1 MFTTQIELY
10 NYPPTFIATAEAR
23 ESGIRVVVEDTS
35 ASFMDI
41 DKDSSSVS
49 KEFSWDDYERGILS
63 VSRVAE
69 DLAADLFFNQ
79 LNQLT
84 RLKKLA
90 AAVV

>member
-1 MFTTQIELY
+1 MFTTQIERY
-10 NYPPTFIATAEAR
+10 NYPTTFIATAEAR
-23 ESGIRVVVEDTS
+23 ESGIRVTVEDTA

-41 DKDSSSVS
+41 DKDWSSVS
-49 KEFSWDDYERGILS
+49 KEFSWDTYERGALS

-79 LNQLT
+79 LT

-90 AAVV
+90 AAVD

>member
-10 NYPPTFIATAEAR
+10 NYPPTFVASAEAR
-23 ESGIRVVVEDTS
+23 NSGIRVVVEDTS

-41 DKDSSSVS
+41 FKDSSSVS
-49 KEFSWDDYERGILS
+49 KEFSCDDYERGILS

-69 DLAADLFFNQ
+69 DLAEDLFF
-79 LNQLT
+79 NQLT

-90 AAVV
+90 AAVD

>member
-1 MFTTQIELY
+1 MFSSEIDLY
-10 NYPPTFIATAEAR
+10 NYPTTFIATAEAR

-41 DKDSSSVS
+41 LKDSSSVS

-79 LNQLT
+79 LT

-90 AAVV
+90 AAQV